1 MATEINYAV
10 TKTREY
16 LDSIFVEERLIDSI
30 VPSQKFELYGESFS
44 TPIMTP
50 AFSHLKT
57 FVQERKNGMYEY
69 SKAAEQINA
78 VNWVGMCENEEF
90 KEILESGAKTIRI
103 IKPYADRDKIFS
115 QIACASE
122 CGALAVGIDIDH
134 IFGTDGNCDCVMGER
149 MACQSRKEIREYVE
163 ATKLPF
169 VIKGVLSV
177 SDAVKCAKMGVQGIV
192 VSHHHGRLPFAVP
205 PLAVL
210 PEIMKALK
218 EYEKVKVFVDCGID
232 SGYDAFKAIALGA
245 DAVSAGR
252 VLMPELAK
260 GGIDGVKNYINKM
273 KEQLA
278 YTMAFCGCSTLEEID
293 SSVLYQIQGKQ
304 FGLSKF

>member
-1 MATEINYAV
+1 MGTEINYAV
-10 TKTREY
+10 SKTREY
-16 LDSIFVEERLIDSI
+16 LDSIFVEERLIDSVI
-30 VPSQKFELYGESFS
+30 PSQKFELYGESFS

-57 FVQERKNGMYEY
+57 FVKERKNGMYEY

-115 QIACASE
+115 QIACANE
-122 CGALAVGIDIDH
+122 CGALAVGMDIDH
-134 IFGTDGNCDCVMGER
+134 IFGTDGNCDLVMGER
-149 MACQSRKEIREYVE
+149 MACQSMKEIREYVE
-163 ATKLPF
+163 ATNIPF
-169 VIKGVLSV
+169 IIKGVLSV
-177 SDAVKCAKMGVQGIV
+177 RDAIKCADVGVQGIV

-205 PLAVL
+205 PLVVL
-210 PEIMKALK
+210 PEIAKALK
-218 EYEKVKVFVDCGID
+218 AYEKVKVFVDCGID
-232 SGYDAFKAIALGA
+232 SGYDVFKALALGA
-245 DAVSAGR
+245 DAVSVGR

-260 GGIDGVKNYINKM
+260 GGIDEVKNYINKM

-278 YTMAFCGCSTLEEID
+278 YTMAFCGCSTIDEID
-293 SSVLYQIQGKQ
+293 SSVLYQIHGKQ
-304 FGLSKF
+304 INLVK

>member
-10 TKTREY
+10 SKTREY
-16 LDSIFVEERLIDSI
+16 LDSIFVEERLIDSVI
-30 VPSQKFELYGESFS
+30 PSQKFELYGESFS

-115 QIACASE
+115 QIACANE
-122 CGALAVGIDIDH
+122 CGALAVGMDIDH

-149 MACQSRKEIREYVE
+149 MACQSMKEIREYVE
-163 ATKLPF
+163 AANLPF
-169 VIKGVLSV
+169 IIKGVLSV
-177 SDAVKCAKMGVQGIV
+177 RDAIKCAEVGVQGIV

-205 PLAVL
+205 PLVVL
-210 PEIMKALK
+210 PEIAKTLKA
-218 EYEKVKVFVDCGID
+218 YQKVKVFVDCGID
-232 SGYDAFKAIALGA
+232 SGYDAFKALALGA
-245 DAVSAGR
+245 DAVSVGR

-260 GGIDGVKNYINKM
+260 GGIDGVKNYINMM

-278 YTMAFCGCSTLEEID
+278 YTMAFCGCSTIEEIN
-293 SSVLYQIQGKQ
+293 SSVLYQIHGKQ
-304 FGLSKF
+304 INLIK